1 METPTLIRYKV
12 VALKGATTKAMLAME
27 RIDSQTVTL
36 TDLSTEDILARI
48 SGLQNENAG
57 LRDIVAKLGS
67 IVADTNRARAQRSQ
81 LETERKKIGEDQDRI
96 RRNLASVGQ
105 QWDLGRRYLDMLKAQ
120 EDRLAEINRLD
131 QTLEKEIAAKR
142 QSAQE
147 IVRQL
152 AL

>member
-1 METPTLIRYKV
+1 MPSPETKDVEETPTLIRYKV
-12 VALKGATTKAMLAME
+12 VALRGATTKAMLAME

-36 TDLSTEDILARI
+36 TDLPTEDILARI

-105 QWDLGRRYLDMLKAQ
+105 QSDPRSPLP
-120 EDRLAEINRLD
+120 
-131 QTLEKEIAAKR
+131 
-142 QSAQE
+142 
-147 IVRQL
+147 
-152 AL
+152 